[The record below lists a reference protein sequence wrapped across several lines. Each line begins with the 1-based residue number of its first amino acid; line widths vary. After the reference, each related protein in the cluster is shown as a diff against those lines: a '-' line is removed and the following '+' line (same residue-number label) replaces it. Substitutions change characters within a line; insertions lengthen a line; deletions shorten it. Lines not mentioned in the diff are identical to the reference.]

1 MNSSAPREARRN
13 DKPHFSQKEEGLF
26 FAACVRIEEGKK
38 IPRLQALAIPSFT
51 IVIVDLSVP
60 EPSLTSNHF
69 LARLRARKDR
79 RVWIFS
85 GQTLGAFAS
94 FTSKVLPDLRDEK
107 ILQDVVKTYRAL
119 QPEAVSETEGGQG
132 DAE

>member
-85 GQTLGAFAS
+85 GNTLGTFAS
-94 FTSKVLPDLRDEK
+94 FTSMVLVRLSTLMLPRLVK
-107 ILQDVVKTYRAL
+107 I
-119 QPEAVSETEGGQG
+119 PEFRTEDSTTETS
-132 DAE
+132 A